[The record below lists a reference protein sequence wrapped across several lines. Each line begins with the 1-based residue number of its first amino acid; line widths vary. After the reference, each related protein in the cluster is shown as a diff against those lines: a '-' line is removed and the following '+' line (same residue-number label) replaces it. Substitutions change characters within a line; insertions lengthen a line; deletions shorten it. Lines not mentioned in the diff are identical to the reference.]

1 MRSHSQQLKLA
12 LYLCHFFSFSFCF
25 LAFNQIYIYVGWF
38 GFERGMLQGRGA
50 SHEFLSMQNIDVKEN
65 KNNMPDCF
73 FLAHVEDSLFL
84 FVVSFSASRLGGLG
98 LSVGML

>member
-1 MRSHSQQLKLA
+1 
-12 LYLCHFFSFSFCF
+12 
-25 LAFNQIYIYVGWF
+25 
-38 GFERGMLQGRGA
+38 MLQGRGA
-50 SHEFLSMQNIDVKEN
+50 SHDFLSMQNIDVEEN

-98 LSVGML
+98 SSMGCCKEGALAMTFYPCKI